1 MSLDE
6 PESAAAIL
14 EPRQDI
20 TLHKDV
26 LIKRLNDVLFRLSK
40 ESMIGLDDNTIL
52 TINSEVDHI
61 ELLLREAEAKLV
73 ELDGEDGQELEDS
86 QIHTNAGNNDL
97 RNGPTPIQESEMPI
111 EPSSQTAS
119 PMPRLAP
126 SITARALEIANAA
139 EELASQ
145 LATSVE
151 EFQKRKEESEVHPI

>member
-1 MSLDE
+1 MSLDQ

-52 TINSEVDHI
+52 AINSEVDHI
-61 ELLLREAEAKLV
+61 ELLLREAKLV

-97 RNGPTPIQESEMPI
+97 RNGPTPTQESEMPI

>member
-1 MSLDE
+1 MSLDQ

-40 ESMIGLDDNTIL
+40 ESMIVLDYNTIL
-52 TINSEVDHI
+52 AINSEVDHI
-61 ELLLREAEAKLV
+61 ELLLGEAKLV

-97 RNGPTPIQESEMPI
+97 RNGPTPTQESEMPI
-111 EPSSQTAS
+111 EPSSQTTS
-119 PMPRLAP
+119 LMPRLAP

-139 EELASQ
+139 EQLASQ

>member
-1 MSLDE
+1 MSLDQ

-20 TLHKDV
+20 TLSKDV

-52 TINSEVDHI
+52 AINSEVDHI
-61 ELLLREAEAKLV
+61 ELLLREAKLV

-86 QIHTNAGNNDL
+86 QIHSNAGNNDL
-97 RNGPTPIQESEMPI
+97 RNGPTPTQESEMPI

-119 PMPRLAP
+119 LMPRLAP

-139 EELASQ
+139 EQLASQ

-151 EFQKRKEESEVHPI
+151 EFQKRKDESEVRPI